1 MVPLPVRAASTMA
14 AALTLLA
21 TATATASSAADPPR
35 AFTHARIFPIATAPI
50 EDGTLLVRDHR
61 IVAVGPSSAVPVPAD
76 AEVHDLR
83 GKTLLP
89 GLVDTHSH
97 VGGPWAAD
105 GSDPIQPECR
115 VLDAWDVRDA
125 GIQKAQAGGITTAN
139 VMSGSGHLISGQ
151 TIYAKF
157 RDGRTLDDLLLRDAD
172 GRALGGL
179 KMANGT
185 NPQRKDEAPFPGTR
199 GKSAALVRAE
209 FVKAQ
214 EYRAKLVRAKKPEDR
229 PERDLGLE
237 VLVEAME
244 GRRVI
249 HHHTHRHDDVITVL
263 RIAKE
268 FGLRVVL
275 HHVSEAWKIADELAA
290 ANVPCSIIVLDS
302 PGGKQEAME
311 IDWKTGGVLEA
322 KGVPVAFHTDDPITD
337 SRLFLRSAGLAVRAG
352 MSREGAL
359 RALTLA
365 GAEML
370 GLAARVGSLEPGKD
384 ADFVIL
390 SGDPLSVYTQV
401 EETWVDGVRVFD
413 RDDPDDRL
421 FAVGGWGASQPQHF
435 VWCCFDDEEGR

>member
-1 MVPLPVRAASTMA
+1 MPLAMCLAPLA
-14 AALTLLA
+14 AALA
-21 TATATASSAADPPR
+21 FAVAAAAADAAADRPH
-35 AFTHARIFPIATAPI
+35 AFTHARIVPIAAAPI
-50 EDGTLLVRDHR
+50 EDGTLVIHGDR
-61 IVAVGPSSAVPVPAD
+61 IVAVGPSSGVPVPAD

-151 TIYAKF
+151 TVYVKF

-185 NPQRKDEAPFPGTR
+185 NPQRRDEAPFPGTR

-214 EYRAKLVRAKKPEDR
+214 EYRAKLARAKKPEDR

-244 GRRVI
+244 GRHVV
-249 HHHTHRHDDVITVL
+249 HHHTHRHDDVMTVL
-263 RIAKE
+263 RIADE

-290 ANVPCSIIVLDS
+290 AKAPCSIIVLDS

-370 GLAARVGSLEPGKD
+370 GLADRVGSLEPGKD

-390 SGDPLSVYTQV
+390 SGDPLSVYTHV

-413 RDDPDDRL
+413 RDDPADRL
-421 FAVGGWGASQPQHF
+421 FAVGGWGASEPQHF
-435 VWCCFDDEEGR
+435 VWCCFDDEAGP

>member
-1 MVPLPVRAASTMA
+1 MPFLARGALPLLAGLPL
-14 AALTLLA
+14 ALTTPAL
-21 TATATASSAADPPR
+21 AADPPR
-35 AFTHARIFPIATAPI
+35 AFTHARILPISAAPI
-50 EDGTLLVRDHR
+50 EDGTLLIRGGR
-61 IVAVGPSSAVPVPAD
+61 IVAVGPSSAVTIPAD
-76 AEVHDLR
+76 AERHDLR

-185 NPQRKDEAPFPGTR
+185 NPQRGDEAPFPGTR

-214 EYRAKLVRAKKPEDR
+214 EYRAKLARAKKPEDR

-244 GRRVI
+244 GRRII

-290 ANVPCSIIVLDS
+290 AKAPCSIIVLDS